1 MNKDKQINIRL
12 SEKTMKKLLVLKSF
26 YKKNTSEIVDML
38 INQAYMTTEQ
48 GKEEIKEMMN
58 KLNEVNEL
66 IEKMK

>member
-12 SEKTMKKLLVLKSF
+12 SEKTMEKLLVLKSF

-38 INQAYMTTEQ
+38 INQAFMATEQ
-48 GKEEIKEMMN
+48 GKEEIKKMMD

>member
-12 SEKTMKKLLVLKSF
+12 SENTMEKLLVLKSF

-38 INQAYMTTEQ
+38 INQTYMTTEQ
-48 GKEEIKEMMN
+48 GKEEIKKMMN

>member
-1 MNKDKQINIRL
+1 MKKDKQINIRL
-12 SEKTMKKLLVLKSF
+12 SEKTMEKLLVLKSF

-38 INQAYMTTEQ
+38 INQAFMATEQ
-48 GKEEIKEMMN
+48 GKEEIKKMMD